1 MIVVKVLLCVANCFI
16 YDTEGK
22 PISEEIRKADDKDLE
37 EFWTNLQEY
46 AKRRPSEECGG
57 CISYTVTRN
66 GNVITFE
73 ECYNGEVAYDNH
85 CNNHI
90 KEFRDMKDAAKIG
103 RGFPTCTVEKWKVAK
118 DGTMEKFSK

>member
-1 MIVVKVLLCVANCFI
+1 MLFVKVLLCVAKCFI

-22 PISEEIRKADDKDLE
+22 PISEEIRKVDDKDIE
-37 EFWTNLQEY
+37 EFWAKLQDY
-46 AKRRPSEECGG
+46 ATRRPIEELDG

-73 ECYNGEVAYDNH
+73 EWYTGEVAYNNH

-90 KEFRDMKDAAKIG
+90 KEFRDMKNAAKIG
-103 RGFPTCTVEKWKVAK
+103 RGFPTCTVEKWKVAE
-118 DGTMEKFSK
+118 DDWTMVKF